1 MHVPDV
7 PILWTLPFAF
17 LLVCIALV
25 PLVSSHFWERVYSLL
40 SLVLGLIVVALY
52 LTLLNTPETHH
63 YGPHKL
69 ALTAIEYAGFIALV
83 GSLFIVASGIYL
95 DIQAKPSPM
104 LNTGLLGIGC
114 VIANIMGTAGASM
127 LLLRPY
133 LRINKGRMRPYHVVF
148 FIFLV
153 SNMGGGLLPIGDPP
167 LFLGYLKGVPF
178 FWLFDRVVFV
188 WLFAVGLIL
197 LIFYLFERMA
207 PKAEGAKKSPTP
219 GMVTAKGKNFVLMGK
234 RNFGWLLAILALVLA
249 QNPLVRAG
257 LSVEVVTLATSGL
270 MVLVSLLALKT
281 ANKEALAKNAFN
293 FHPIQEVAI
302 LFAGIFATM
311 MPALDYLERNAAHL
325 GLTHPLQFY
334 FGSGAL
340 SSFLDNAPTY
350 LNFLSAAFGLFGKS
364 VDNRTHMNEFL
375 TTPELALFIEA
386 VSMGCVFFGAMTYI
400 GNAPNFMVKSIAES
414 LGVPTP
420 SFLGY
425 IMKYSIPILL
435 PVLVLVGF
443 LFFAPP
449 GALNLL
455 Q

>member
-1 MHVPDV
+1 MPVPDV
-7 PILWTLPFAF
+7 PVLWTLPFAI

-25 PLVSSHFWERVYSLL
+25 PLISPHFWERVYPFL
-40 SLVLGLIVVALY
+40 SLALGLVVVALY
-52 LTLLNTPETHH
+52 VTLLNTQETHH
-63 YGPHKL
+63 YGQHKL
-69 ALTAIEYAGFIALV
+69 LLTAIEYVGFIALV

-104 LNTGLLGIGC
+104 LNTGLLGVGC
-114 VIANIMGTAGASM
+114 LIANIMGTAGASM

-133 LRINKGRMRPYHVVF
+133 LRVNKGHMRPHHIVF

-153 SNMGGGLLPIGDPP
+153 SNVGGGLLPIGDPP

-178 FWLFDRVVFV
+178 FWLLDRVVLV

-197 LIFYLFERMA
+197 SIFYLFERMA
-207 PKAEGAKKSPTP
+207 PKTP
-219 GMVTAKGKNFVLMGK
+219 PIGSNTTHESDETTRTTFVLIGK
-234 RNFGWLLAILALVLA
+234 RSFLWLLAILTLVLA

-257 LSVEVVTLATSGL
+257 LSTEVVTLATSVLMGL
-270 MVLVSLLALKT
+270 VAMLAIKT
-281 ANKEALAKNAFN
+281 ANKEALVKNAFN

-311 MPALDYLERNAAHL
+311 MPALDYLERNASQL
-325 GLTHPLQFY
+325 GLRHPLQFY
-334 FGSGAL
+334 FGSGVL

-364 VDNRTHMNEFL
+364 LDTRTHMNEFL

-414 LGVPTP
+414 VGVPTP

-425 IMKYSIPILL
+425 IIKYSIPILL
-435 PVLVLVGF
+435 PVLALVGF
-443 LFFAPP
+443 LFFAPS
-449 GALNLL
+449 GA
-455 Q
+455 

>member
-17 LLVCIALV
+17 LLGCIALV
-25 PLVSSHFWERVYSLL
+25 PLVSPHFWERVYPLL

-207 PKAEGAKKSPTP
+207 PKAQAKKSPAP
-219 GMVTAKGKNFVLMGK
+219 GTVMPKGKNFVLMGK
-234 RNFGWLLAILALVLA
+234 RNFGWLLVILALVLA

-311 MPALDYLERNAAHL
+311 MPALDYLERNAGHL

-340 SSFLDNAPTY
+340 SGFLDNAPTY

-364 VDNRTHMNEFL
+364 VDNRAHMNEFL

-435 PVLVLVGF
+435 PVLALVGF
-443 LFFAPP
+443 LFFGPS
-449 GALNLL
+449 GVSNLL

>member
-1 MHVPDV
+1 
-7 PILWTLPFAF
+7 
-17 LLVCIALV
+17 
-25 PLVSSHFWERVYSLL
+25 
-40 SLVLGLIVVALY
+40 VA
-52 LTLLNTPETHH
+52 
-63 YGPHKL
+63 
-69 ALTAIEYAGFIALV
+69 
-83 GSLFIVASGIYL
+83 
-95 DIQAKPSPM
+95 
-104 LNTGLLGIGC
+104 
-114 VIANIMGTAGASM
+114 
-127 LLLRPY
+127 
-133 LRINKGRMRPYHVVF
+133 
-148 FIFLV
+148 
-153 SNMGGGLLPIGDPP
+153 
-167 LFLGYLKGVPF
+167 
-178 FWLFDRVVFV
+178 
-188 WLFAVGLIL
+188 FAVGLIL
-197 LIFYLFERMA
+197 SIFYLFERMA
-207 PKAEGAKKSPTP
+207 PKAQAKKSPAP
-219 GMVTAKGKNFVLMGK
+219 GMVMPKGKNFVLMGK

-281 ANKEALAKNAFN
+281 ANKEALTKNAFN

-311 MPALDYLERNAAHL
+311 MPALDYLERNAGHL

-334 FGSGAL
+334 FGSGVL

-364 VDNRTHMNEFL
+364 VDNRAHMNEFL
-375 TTPELALFIEA
+375 MTPELALFIEA

-435 PVLVLVGF
+435 PVLALVGF
-443 LFFAPP
+443 LFFGPS
-449 GALNLL
+449 GVSNLL